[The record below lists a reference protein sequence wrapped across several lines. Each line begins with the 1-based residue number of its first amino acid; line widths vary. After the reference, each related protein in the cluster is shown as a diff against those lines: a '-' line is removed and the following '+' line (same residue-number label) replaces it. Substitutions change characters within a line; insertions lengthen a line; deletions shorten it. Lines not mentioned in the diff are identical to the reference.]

1 MANGVPSGITPR
13 ADLTGQAADLQ
24 GFLVEPQAG
33 QAPAGRQHAGSA
45 GFDEHLDGAF
55 ELLEMLRPQEQSL
68 RPDDALS
75 AHALVVVG
83 TGADDVRGF
92 EWTTRNVAGPQ
103 QMYTQSPGSPRV

>member
-1 MANGVPSGITPR
+1 MPTASGW
-13 ADLTGQAADLQ
+13 
-24 GFLVEPQAG
+24 
-33 QAPAGRQHAGSA
+33 HAGTR
-45 GFDEHLDGAF
+45 DERLAASLDIPL
-55 ELLEMLRPQEQSL
+55 EVSILLLEVLGPKEQSL